1 MTEIKTTAE
10 ALENAALR
18 GAVMTNGEAMEH
30 QPMPH
35 GFGIPPAPPKS
46 EAQWA
51 YERLILYIQ
60 NFESQLDNEHEVGM
74 GLAGADV
81 GTLLI
86 QGIGFFAPDLVTF
99 YGEDED
105 GGRMQLIQHV
115 SQLNVMLVASP
126 KREETPNRIGFR
138 LVEQLG
144 DQVKESTVAEK

>member
-18 GAVMTNGEAMEH
+18 GAAMAEGQAMEH
-30 QPMPH
+30 QPFPT
-35 GFGIPPAPPKS
+35 GFAMQPTPPKS
-46 EAQWA
+46 DAQWA
-51 YERLILYIQ
+51 YERLILYIR
-60 NFESQLDNEHEVGM
+60 NFESQLDDEHEVAM
-74 GLAGADV
+74 GLAGAAV

-99 YGEDED
+99 YGEDEE

-126 KREETPNRIGFR
+126 KREDTPNRIGFR
-138 LVEQLG
+138 LVEQLE
-144 DQVKESTVAEK
+144 DQVGKDTVAEK

>member
-10 ALENAALR
+10 VLESAVLR
-18 GAVMTNGEAMEH
+18 GAAMANGAAMEH
-30 QPMPH
+30 QPFPH
-35 GFGIPPAPPKS
+35 GFNLQPAPPKS

-74 GLAGADV
+74 ALAGAKV

-86 QGIGFFAPDLVTF
+86 QGIGFFAPDIVTF
-99 YGEDED
+99 YGEDEQ
-105 GGRMQLIQHV
+105 GGRLQLVQHV

-126 KREETPNRIGFR
+126 KREDEPNRIGFR
-138 LVEQLG
+138 LVQQLG
-144 DQVKESTVAEK
+144 DKVKEDTVAEK